1 MTDAGVPCLNINR
14 AAAHGAGVM
23 HSRLDT
29 VSFLSARGVANI
41 LYPAL
46 DIMKRL
52 DGASVFP
59 IKREIPQEVRDMVD
73 RYLYRK

>member
-1 MTDAGVPCLNINR
+1 
-14 AAAHGAGVM
+14 M